1 MKRFIPMAVV
11 LMALVLAGAAL
22 AEFPAPFENAKRLA
36 MMNPAENGIY
46 RWSAKDPDNA
56 QILFILGYLPD
67 QETVMLSLFDESD
80 YSIKALSLVKD
91 KFIAEQY
98 FIRPT
103 GLFPVAQEEVDKDTA
118 LAAAF
123 DFFRTL
129 VSKGLLP
136 SLI

>member
-1 MKRFIPMAVV
+1 MKRFLSIAVV
-11 LMALVLAGAAL
+11 FLVLVFVGAAL
-22 AEFPAPFENAKRLA
+22 AEFPAPFENAKRVA
-36 MMNPAENGIY
+36 MINPAENGIHW
-46 RWSAKDPDNA
+46 WSAKDPDNQ
-56 QILFILGYLPD
+56 QILFSIGFWPEK
-67 QETVMLSLFDESD
+67 ETVMLSLFDESD

-98 FIRPT
+98 FVRPT
-103 GLFPVAQEEVDKDTA
+103 GLFPVAQEEVDKETA